1 MKLIVDC
8 SQRRVLGAAALLAFG
23 LASAHARAE
32 DAVLPDAPPAPPA
45 PAATPPAPA
54 ATPPAPAAESAPAPA
69 LAAPASPA
77 AAPPALEPALAAPE
91 EESIHPLPETPSRW
105 YGWQTL
111 ATDGGAVVLIA
122 ASLVTIDGSRDTA
135 SEALAWG
142 AFGAYALGAPVVHFA
157 HSNPGRGLG
166 SVAMR
171 IGGPIVLGLVGSELE
186 DCGNGGGDFCGLG
199 GALLGATAGIIG
211 AVAVDA
217 AVFAYDD
224 QPESSASA
232 PRFRLGL
239 SPRGVVAA
247 GTF

>member
-1 MKLIVDC
+1 MKLIVGC
-8 SQRRVLGAAALLAFG
+8 WQRRVVGAAALLALG
-23 LASAHARAE
+23 LASAQAHAE

-45 PAATPPAPA
+45 PEAAPS
-54 ATPPAPAAESAPAPA
+54 APAAESAPAPA
-69 LAAPASPA
+69 VPAPVSPPAPPPAVPPAPA
-77 AAPPALEPALAAPE
+77 ALPE
-91 EESIHPLPETPSRW
+91 EESIHPLPERPSRW

-111 ATDGGAVVLIA
+111 ATDGGAVLLIV
-122 ASLVTIDGSRDTA
+122 ASLSMNDANRDTPT
-135 SEALAWG
+135 EALAWG

-171 IGGPIVLGLVGSELE
+171 VGGPILLGFVGSVLE
-186 DCGNGGGDFCGLG
+186 NCGNGGGEFCGLG
-199 GALLGATAGIIG
+199 GALLGATAGIVG
-211 AVAVDA
+211 AVVVDS

-224 QPESSASA
+224 QPDSTASA

-239 SPRGVVAA
+239 GPRGVVAA